1 MSFENGSCM
10 IHNLN
15 YQNEWQ
21 IKCLFTR
28 KDIWPWLYYTKGD
41 TRWDMG
47 FVKPLETCLLREF
60 SIPSQFNSF
69 HSTGLDLSTWI
80 ICKQYI
86 GHLCFKFW
94 VTNEIIYKAT
104 SGQIMSSHQCK
115 YLSFCLH
122 CKHHFFLNLI
132 FVLIQTLQDK
142 VHPKK
147 RSHKS
152 EGALWIE
159 SLAINLCKYSLL
171 TGASRK
177 ERVFTRLDAITT

>member
-1 MSFENGSCM
+1 MPGREQCA
-10 IHNLN
+10 HCTT
-15 YQNEWQ
+15 E
-21 IKCLFTR
+21 R
-28 KDIWPWLYYTKGD
+28 D

-47 FVKPLETCLLREF
+47 FVKPLETNLLREF
-60 SIPSQFNSF
+60 SIPRLFNSF
-69 HSTGLDLSTWI
+69 HLTGLDLSTWI

-94 VTNEIIYKAT
+94 VTNEVIYKAT
-104 SGQIMSSHQCK
+104 SGKIMSSHQCK
-115 YLSFCLH
+115 GLSFCLH
-122 CKHHFFLNLI
+122 FANITSFLSLI

-177 ERVFTRLDAITT
+177 ETVFTRLDAITT